1 MADTLSESSAC
12 ALLARLFRQR
22 GYAIERNFPF
32 EEFGVS
38 FDCDGWDRAARV
50 GFEFLSSEQDD
61 HDDLSLVEY
70 EALMDAQARGRL
82 QLLVLDESEA
92 LSREELTAIAAEFLD
107 GAVAATAAAGRS
119 APKAGKRP
127 ATPTAKAK
135 PRSTR
140 GATPGGKKAVASPG
154 RAVGK
159 GATRQRPAEQSAA
172 SLRVRGTRAATARAG
187 RPAR

>member
-1 MADTLSESSAC
+1 MADTLSEGSAC

-22 GYAIERNFPF
+22 GYAIERNVPF

-38 FDCDGWDRAARV
+38 FDCDGWDRTARV

-92 LSREELTAIAAEFLD
+92 LSREELTAIATEFLD
-107 GAVAATAAAGRS
+107 GIS
-119 APKAGKRP
+119 APAAR
-127 ATPTAKAK
+127 TAKAK

-159 GATRQRPAEQSAA
+159 GATRQRQAEQPAA
-172 SLRVRGTRAATARAG
+172 GLRVRGTQAAAARAG